1 MNKKAKG
8 YILNI
13 VSLMLFYLVMSSLIS
28 SGVIN
33 KYYSGIIATI
43 GISVIMAVSLNLTT
57 GLLGQLAL
65 GHAGFMSIGAY
76 TSAIISLRLMNTSM
90 SFGFVLP
97 IALIAAGLVSA
108 VFGFLIGMPAL
119 RLKGDYLAI
128 ITLGFGEI
136 IRVVIENLSITGG
149 PRGLSKITKMS
160 IAFSDNQLRSSA
172 IQFGIVFWIMV
183 VIIASIFTLGRSR
196 HGRAIISI
204 RENEV
209 AAESTGI
216 PTTYY
221 KLFAFT
227 LAAFFAGI
235 AGGLYAHQIG
245 TLGAKDFGFNKSIEY
260 LIMVVLGGMGSIT
273 GSVVSSVVLVT
284 LPELLRGFKEWRLV
298 IYSMMLIIM
307 MLFRPKGLL
316 GTKEFS
322 LVNAWDAAAEWLRA
336 AFGYKGKQTR
346 LPFVPHYDVWEN
358 QPVLQTENLGIAFGG
373 LKAAERINIKLMN
386 NEIVGLIGPNGAGKT
401 TVFNLLTG
409 VYQPT
414 EGNVM
419 LLGKSIIGKHT
430 HEITESGISRTFQN
444 IRLFKS
450 MTVLENIKVA
460 FHTRMRYSPLSG
472 ILRGAGYQSEER
484 GSDIRA
490 RELLRVFD
498 MEDVANLPADGLSYG
513 QQRKLEICRALASN
527 PKVLLLDEPAAGMN
541 PIETQELM
549 NTIKIIRNRFSVAIL
564 LIEHDMRLVMGICE
578 RIYVLN
584 YGHIIAEGTP
594 EEIRNNPEV
603 IAAYLGTPNAR
614 EAREGAMQHAEG

>member
-196 HGRAIISI
+196 HGALSYPSARTRLLPSPPAFQPPITSCLHL
-204 RENEV
+204 RWQRFLPV
-209 AAESTGI
+209 SPADCMHT
-216 PTTYY
+216 
-221 KLFAFT
+221 KLVRWARRT
-227 LAAFFAGI
+227 LA
-235 AGGLYAHQIG
+235 
-245 TLGAKDFGFNKSIEY
+245 
-260 LIMVVLGGMGSIT
+260 
-273 GSVVSSVVLVT
+273 
-284 LPELLRGFKEWRLV
+284 
-298 IYSMMLIIM
+298 
-307 MLFRPKGLL
+307 
-316 GTKEFS
+316 
-322 LVNAWDAAAEWLRA
+322 
-336 AFGYKGKQTR
+336 
-346 LPFVPHYDVWEN
+346 
-358 QPVLQTENLGIAFGG
+358 
-373 LKAAERINIKLMN
+373 
-386 NEIVGLIGPNGAGKT
+386 
-401 TVFNLLTG
+401 LTN
-409 VYQPT
+409 P
-414 EGNVM
+414 
-419 LLGKSIIGKHT
+419 
-430 HEITESGISRTFQN
+430 
-444 IRLFKS
+444 
-450 MTVLENIKVA
+450 
-460 FHTRMRYSPLSG
+460 
-472 ILRGAGYQSEER
+472 
-484 GSDIRA
+484 
-490 RELLRVFD
+490 
-498 MEDVANLPADGLSYG
+498 
-513 QQRKLEICRALASN
+513 SN
-527 PKVLLLDEPAAGMN
+527 
-541 PIETQELM
+541 T
-549 NTIKIIRNRFSVAIL
+549 
-564 LIEHDMRLVMGICE
+564 
-578 RIYVLN
+578 
-584 YGHIIAEGTP
+584 
-594 EEIRNNPEV
+594 
-603 IAAYLGTPNAR
+603 
-614 EAREGAMQHAEG
+614 